1 MPIFLASSSTRVD
14 ASVADEPLHELPR
27 NLLAHRVEATD
38 DHRLGRIVDEDA
50 DAGRRL
56 DRADVASLTADDPP
70 LHLVARQRD
79 GRRGALIR
87 AVARI
92 ALNRVGQNAAR
103 LALALRLRFLEQIP
117 DHDAGFILDFVL
129 ELLKQDSARLFTPE
143 LGDAFEFVDLLR
155 NALRKLLFAVRK
167 PLPQGFD
174 LLFLLFEILGLRIHR
189 IGAAVEQ
196 LLALGE
202 TLLVVRLLAAA
213 FLDLLLAVLAHLQG
227 LALGRHAGVAQDVF
241 GFPLRILPD
250 LVGGL
255 VRGIL
260 LHFLDPVIQ
269 QHPGG
274 DADKAENAGHGDQ
287 RPVGDIAASG
297 HQIDVRLRHPDR
309 HPGCRCPQ
317 QIVHYHF
324 PFSLRGTVSATGAP
338 LFHN

>member
-1 MPIFLASSSTRVD
+1 VRSDGVDDVLRLVVLAQQIRADLGVRPLYLVVDRLAEVVEEADPLRLLFVEPELRRDHAHEISGLERVLQHVLRKAVTVFQAAEQLHDLRRNALDAGLEHGGFADLVKLFLELLADLLGQLLDTGRVD

-155 NALRKLLFAVRK
+155 N
-167 PLPQGFD
+167 
-174 LLFLLFEILGLRIHR
+174 
-189 IGAAVEQ
+189 
-196 LLALGE
+196 
-202 TLLVVRLLAAA
+202 TL
-213 FLDLLLAVLAHLQG
+213 
-227 LALGRHAGVAQDVF
+227 
-241 GFPLRILPD
+241 
-250 LVGGL
+250 
-255 VRGIL
+255 
-260 LHFLDPVIQ
+260 
-269 QHPGG
+269 
-274 DADKAENAGHGDQ
+274 
-287 RPVGDIAASG
+287 
-297 HQIDVRLRHPDR
+297 
-309 HPGCRCPQ
+309 
-317 QIVHYHF
+317 
-324 PFSLRGTVSATGAP
+324 
-338 LFHN
+338 